1 VSGFKNKS
9 HIAKQVRCPM
19 AEENLPTVDNKQR
32 YALEF
37 WLVVIMIGVLC
48 LLVAAVLFWPINLPS
63 AQVTGKETT
72 FKDLLEYRT
81 NILSVIITAF
91 GAWVGAGA
99 AYFFGRENLRVAAD
113 SLLAMRDLSPR
124 ERLRR
129 TSIKQIP
136 PTPLDW
142 TVKKTTAVKDVWD
155 KLTSEP
161 TRWFIP
167 IVRDDGAL
175 EGVINEE
182 AIWRFL
188 LDAQEPPAQPA
199 APPIQPA
206 APPAQ
211 PTAPPAQP
219 AVPPAQPPAAVVA
232 EKTVADILTFLEE
245 KKLGRFQQIHVTVA
259 LGMTVGAA
267 TDLMDSKHVFL
278 AIVETDGKPTH
289 FFTTSEVRKLLLT
302 GE

>member
-1 VSGFKNKS
+1 
-9 HIAKQVRCPM
+9 M
-19 AEENLPTVDNKQR
+19 AEENPQKVDSKQR
-32 YALEF
+32 YSLEF
-37 WLVVIMIGVLC
+37 WLVVIMLIVLC
-48 LLVAAVLFWPINLPS
+48 VLIIIVLWVPIAIPAN
-63 AQVTGKETT
+63 QVTDKETT
-72 FKDLLEYRT
+72 LKDLLDYRA
-81 NILSVIITAF
+81 NILSLIITAF

-142 TVKKTTAVKDVWD
+142 TVKKTTPVKEVQD
-155 KLTSEP
+155 KLVAEP
-161 TRWFIP
+161 ARWFIP
-167 IVRDDGAL
+167 ILRDDGAL

-182 AIWRFL
+182 AVWRFL
-188 LDAQEPPAQPA
+188 LDQPEPPA
-199 APPIQPA
+199 APPDPA

-211 PTAPPAQP
+211 
-219 AVPPAQPPAAVVA
+219 
-232 EKTVADILTFLEE
+232 KTVADVLTFLEA
-245 KKLGRFQQIHVTVA
+245 KDLGRFRQIHVSVA
-259 LGMTVGAA
+259 IGTTVGAA
-267 TDLMDSKHVFL
+267 NDLMDSKHVFL

-289 FFTTSEVRKLLLT
+289 CFTTSEVRKLLLQ